1 MIEAF
6 TATLEACDP
15 ARSLFRSYRLAAGID
30 LLGDWLVEV
39 TYGRIGSKGRCVRY
53 VAADEAAAR
62 KIVRHCLQ
70 RRGTAKRRIGVGY
83 QIRELTDPASWLAN
97 PGL

>member
-1 MIEAF
+1 MMTAF
-6 TATLEACDP
+6 NASLEARDP
-15 ARSLFRSYRLAAGID
+15 ARGLFRSYQLAAGID

-39 TYGRIGSKGRCVRY
+39 TYGRIGTKGRYLRY
-53 VAADEAAAR
+53 FAADEAAAR

-83 QIRELTDPASWLAN
+83 QIRVLTDPNGWIA
-97 PGL
+97 